1 MARRYRAISLGLR
14 VLGLASFLML
24 GVQTTTELFI
34 APTATGERM
43 SVYTI
48 IAWQM
53 LSAAALLTWR
63 SAENALPQAL

>member
-1 MARRYRAISLGLR
+1 
-14 VLGLASFLML
+14 ML

-34 APTATGERM
+34 APTATWERM

>member
-1 MARRYRAISLGLR
+1 VLG

-24 GVQTTTELFI
+24 GVQTTTELSI
-34 APTATGERM
+34 APTATWERM

-53 LSAAALLTWR
+53 LSAAALLTSR
-63 SAENALPQAL
+63 STENALPQAL

>member
-1 MARRYRAISLGLR
+1 
-14 VLGLASFLML
+14 
-24 GVQTTTELFI
+24 
-34 APTATGERM
+34 M

-53 LSAAALLTWR
+53 LSAVALLTSR